1 MTAHEEYLTQAAA
14 AEQDVRDGKLPGRVL
29 ELTEAIRALTAQRET
44 LASPPEPQVSEWYR
58 VSWLEARLDRYTA
71 YVNVGELAELAQW
84 DLSGRDRQVSTAEPA
99 SILALVED
107 PASFDLE
114 NTLGNLDR
122 DEDTGDA
129 EEFERTSITV
139 TPVTVEE
146 MGLSAPA
153 GPLICWTCSARVSW
167 SGAGY
172 FHTEDGWWPQGK
184 PGHFT
189 PEQFALHTE
198 GRRAEDG
205 YVAVLPDPQ
214 RPPWAPPH

>member
-1 MTAHEEYLTQAAA
+1 MTANEEYLAQAAA
-14 AEQDVRDGKLPGRVL
+14 AEQDVREGKLPGRVL
-29 ELTEAIRALTAQRET
+29 ELTEAIRALAAARHET
-44 LASPPEPQVSEWYR
+44 PASPPEPQVS
-58 VSWLEARLDRYTA
+58 D
-71 YVNVGELAELAQW
+71 
-84 DLSGRDRQVSTAEPA
+84 
-99 SILALVED
+99 
-107 PASFDLE
+107 
-114 NTLGNLDR
+114 LDR

-129 EEFERTSITV
+129 EEFERTGITV

-184 PGHFT
+184 PAHFT
-189 PEQFALHTE
+189 AEQFDLHTE
-198 GRRAEDG
+198 GQRAEDG

-214 RPPWAPPH
+214 RPPWAPPR